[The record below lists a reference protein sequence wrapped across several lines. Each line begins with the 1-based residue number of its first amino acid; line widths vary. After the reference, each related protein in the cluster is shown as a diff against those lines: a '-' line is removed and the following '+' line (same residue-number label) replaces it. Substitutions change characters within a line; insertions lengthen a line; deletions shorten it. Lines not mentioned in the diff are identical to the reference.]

1 MLGVRISTRH
11 GECPEFI
18 DNSLVPVTLVDMS
31 EERATP
37 TAKQQNKPH
46 RWRPTK
52 RHALWAAGLALLAAM
67 SIACVVAIR
76 MGHRLGY
83 VPLVIVVLLTLIR
96 LGYRY
101 EWTGFSETSRPK
113 DEMRDIQPRKT
124 LWDWMQLLFVPVML
138 AILAGGLTWWQTSSE
153 RARLVEEAAHQ
164 EELRAQNTAVQDYLD
179 QMTTL
184 MLEDH
189 LRNSVVN
196 SEVRNIA
203 QARTSAVLRAVEP
216 ENQRTLLQFLSDAR
230 LIQRVDENLP
240 IISLDRVDLSDTDLR
255 DIALS
260 GADLRFADLRL
271 ADLPTDL
278 SRADLRGVNLNGADL
293 EGANLSNANL
303 GTFFPHDGYP
313 RGVKL
318 SGANL
323 SGANLSG
330 AFLGDA
336 GLYDANLSDANLSG
350 AFLGNAHLTGADL
363 SGADLSGADL
373 RASVT
378 EEQLEAAKTLEGAT
392 MPNGQKYEDWLKN
405 KESGG

>member
-1 MLGVRISTRH
+1 MLGVRISMRH
-11 GECPEFI
+11 GECSEFI
-18 DNSLVPVTLVDMS
+18 DNSWSPVTVVDMS

-37 TAKQQNKPH
+37 TAKQQNKPR

-52 RHALWAAGLALLAAM
+52 RQALWAGGLALLAAM

-101 EWTGFSETSRPK
+101 EWTGFRETSRPK
-113 DEMRDIQPRKT
+113 YEKRDIQPRKT

-153 RARLVEEAAHQ
+153 RARLVEEAARQ

-184 MLEDH
+184 MLEDD
-189 LRNSVVN
+189 LRSSDVD
-196 SEVRNIA
+196 SEVRTIA

-240 IISLDRVDLSDTDLR
+240 IISLDRVGLSDSDLR

-260 GADLRFADLRL
+260 GADLRFANLRS
-271 ADLPTDL
+271 ANL
-278 SRADLRGVNLNGADL
+278 S
-293 EGANLSNANL
+293 GANLSN
-303 GTFFPHDGYP
+303 
-313 RGVKL
+313 
-318 SGANL
+318 ANL

-330 AFLGDA
+330 AYL
-336 GLYDANLSDANLSG
+336 LNAN
-350 AFLGNAHLTGADL
+350 L
-363 SGADLSGADL
+363 SGADLSGANLSGAILSEADL
-373 RASVT
+373 SGAKGVT
-378 EEQLEAAKTLEGAT
+378 KEQLEEQPVILRGVR
-392 MPNGQKYEDWLKN
+392 MPDGEIHP
-405 KESGG
+405 